1 MLAILSTLSAS
12 ANIIPQADVYWDQII
27 TKGEVSGPHHARR
40 VVMRDLTKNLTSA
53 HNPHPPGREWQ
64 SAQAGPAHVQDC
76 GQ

>member
-1 MLAILSTLSAS
+1 MLALLSTLSAS

-40 VVMRDLTKNLTSA
+40 VVRRDRNKNLTSLRTT
-53 HNPHPPGREWQ
+53 HTSGREWQ
-64 SAQAGPAHVQDC
+64 SAQAGPAHIQDC